1 MAIAHVIR
9 EWLEAADREVRRSKH
24 RMSSGLYSGGDI
36 LKIPF
41 LDCGIGLVQ
50 EGEGEQVEEER
61 EEVESVEN
69 ACLP

>member
-1 MAIAHVIR
+1 
-9 EWLEAADREVRRSKH
+9 
-24 RMSSGLYSGGDI
+24 MSSGLYSGGDI